1 MTNKIMQKRAQF
13 PFILNVCVSCKQ
25 DKINNGYVFELIYFD
40 FSKAY
45 ANQIHKHA
53 IFFLNISL
61 IL

>member
-53 IFFLNISL
+53 IFF
-61 IL
+61 